1 MYLKLHNAYPL
12 QVGYNTGLGP
22 TFYTNSIPYPYNIN
36 PQLLYQLKNRKNDS
50 TFKILPIK

>member
-50 TFKILPIK
+50 TFKILPKK